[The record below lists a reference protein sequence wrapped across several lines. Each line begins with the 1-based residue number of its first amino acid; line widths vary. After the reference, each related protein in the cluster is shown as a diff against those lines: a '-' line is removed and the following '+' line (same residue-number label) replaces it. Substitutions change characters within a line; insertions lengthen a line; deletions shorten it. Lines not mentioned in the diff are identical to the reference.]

1 MTWLI
6 HYLIPAIIA
15 ALALWLL
22 IRFDRLNRDNIEHIR
37 RLHGEVSPLYQWYSR
52 TCGSPHFALANKV
65 IFALIIAGCAGW
77 MIFSSLAGWRP

>member
-1 MTWLI
+1 MIWLT

-37 RLHGEVSPLYQWYSR
+37 RLHGEDNPLYQWYNR
-52 TCGSPHFALANKV
+52 TCDSPHFALANKV
-65 IFALIIAGCAGW
+65 ILALIIAGCAGW
-77 MIFSSLAGWRP
+77 MIFSWLAGWRP

>member
-1 MTWLI
+1 MPMIWLT

-37 RLHGEVSPLYQWYSR
+37 RLHGEDSPLYQWYSR
-52 TCGSPHFALANKV
+52 TCGSPNFALANKV
-65 IFALIIAGCAGW
+65 IFTLIIAGCIGW
-77 MIFSSLAGWRP
+77 MIFSLVAGS